1 MLLCAIQTFVM
12 LYSLIRDLKKY
23 HLEEGKLRKIVKK
36 ALIDNGIDQES
47 ADIYCKYFVE
57 NFETQADR

>member
-1 MLLCAIQTFVM
+1 M